1 MRFAARII
9 IGFRNLLHKRD
20 VEKGLD
26 DEIRGYVDLVCDERV
41 AEGMSQA
48 EARHTALAELGG
60 TESVKQA
67 VRDKRAGTA
76 TEMVWQDVR
85 YGVRQLRKSPGFT
98 VVAVLT
104 LALGIGAN
112 TALFTVINAAM
123 LKLLPVSAP
132 EQLVQLLHNHDDD
145 SFTTALWRQMRAQQ
159 DVFSSVF
166 AYQGRLFDTARGG
179 EKHLVPGLYVS
190 GGYFSSLGVNAAL
203 GRVLTDSDDRRGA
216 APVAVISYPYWLRE
230 YHGDPGVLSRSIS
243 VDKQLFQIVGVTPPG
258 FFGTDVGYQFDVAVP
273 LEAER
278 FIEPG
283 RPALDDPGTWWLFVI
298 GRLKPGVTLA
308 QAQARMKVL
317 SPSIDRGALPPD
329 KASEMPGF
337 YNNEIDVTPAP
348 SGISALRYTYG
359 RALVLLGVMVG
370 LVLLIACANIA
381 NLQLARAGGRQR
393 EFAIRAAL
401 GASRLRVIRQ
411 LLIESLMLSCA
422 GAVIGL
428 LVANEGCRLLV
439 RLTSSR
445 WQPSYLD
452 LSPDLR
458 VILFVLGTT
467 LATAVL
473 FGLAPALQ
481 LASVAPQNAL
491 KQNASASTG
500 RRRLELTRFLV
511 PLQVALSMVLLFGAT
526 LMLRS
531 LADLLKQ
538 NLGFNKNGVLLVTT
552 DLEQLN
558 LKDAQLQQK
567 VEDLHSR
574 LKALPGVLS
583 VSRSVVTPISGMSWQ
598 WYVIPEIGRSAT
610 KQVHVFFNLVSPEFF
625 STLDTALLAG
635 RDFDQNDTK
644 SAPLVAIVN
653 QTAAHALFPGLN
665 PIGRVYHDRSDP
677 KHELVVRIIAVAVD
691 AKYRHLKDP
700 VPPTI
705 YLPIAQNPAPFPV
718 VGTYEVRFAGPS
730 ASMINETRKAIQT
743 MDSSLSL
750 EFSLLSDQVN
760 DSLRQQD
767 LIAGLS
773 SLFSILALALA
784 CIGIYG
790 VVACNISR
798 RTSEIGVRMALG
810 ARRSDV
816 LGMILRQSLL
826 LVGSGI
832 AAGIPAAILASR
844 LMRSMLFGVDPGDPL
859 TIALTIAAMTTTAI
873 LAAFGPARRAS
884 RIDPMEALRC
894 E

>member
-1 MRFAARII
+1 
-9 IGFRNLLHKRD
+9 
-20 VEKGLD
+20 
-26 DEIRGYVDLVCDERV
+26 
-41 AEGMSQA
+41 
-48 EARHTALAELGG
+48 
-60 TESVKQA
+60 
-67 VRDKRAGTA
+67 
-76 TEMVWQDVR
+76 
-85 YGVRQLRKSPGFT
+85 
-98 VVAVLT
+98 
-104 LALGIGAN
+104 
-112 TALFTVINAAM
+112 
-123 LKLLPVSAP
+123 
-132 EQLVQLLHNHDDD
+132 
-145 SFTTALWRQMRAQQ
+145 
-159 DVFSSVF
+159 
-166 AYQGRLFDTARGG
+166 
-179 EKHLVPGLYVS
+179 
-190 GGYFSSLGVNAAL
+190 
-203 GRVLTDSDDRRGA
+203 
-216 APVAVISYPYWLRE
+216 
-230 YHGDPGVLSRSIS
+230 
-243 VDKQLFQIVGVTPPG
+243 
-258 FFGTDVGYQFDVAVP
+258 
-273 LEAER
+273 
-278 FIEPG
+278 
-283 RPALDDPGTWWLFVI
+283 
-298 GRLKPGVTLA
+298 
-308 QAQARMKVL
+308 
-317 SPSIDRGALPPD
+317 
-329 KASEMPGF
+329 
-337 YNNEIDVTPAP
+337 
-348 SGISALRYTYG
+348 
-359 RALVLLGVMVG
+359 
-370 LVLLIACANIA
+370 
-381 NLQLARAGGRQR
+381 
-393 EFAIRAAL
+393 
-401 GASRLRVIRQ
+401 
-411 LLIESLMLSCA
+411 
-422 GAVIGL
+422 
-428 LVANEGCRLLV
+428 
-439 RLTSSR
+439 
-445 WQPSYLD
+445 
-452 LSPDLR
+452 
-458 VILFVLGTT
+458 
-467 LATAVL
+467 
-473 FGLAPALQ
+473 
-481 LASVAPQNAL
+481 
-491 KQNASASTG
+491 
-500 RRRLELTRFLV
+500 
-511 PLQVALSMVLLFGAT
+511 
-526 LMLRS
+526 
-531 LADLLKQ
+531 
-538 NLGFNKNGVLLVTT
+538 
-552 DLEQLN
+552 
-558 LKDAQLQQK
+558 
-567 VEDLHSR
+567 
-574 LKALPGVLS
+574 
-583 VSRSVVTPISGMSWQ
+583 MSWQ